1 MHAVPWLHA
10 APVLPV
16 PRDSMGRDLRL
27 PAVYSNPPRPGF
39 RALRRLV
46 LCGTSFRCAQETRCP
61 DHGDYIANA
70 GLCGT
75 RTQAIEARLRRPASP
90 FIGSPLPCLRAS
102 SARIG
107 GLSCFGW
114 THSPPYGKWREAGL
128 LDDITELRTFV
139 NIVGA
144 GSLSAAARQ
153 MELALSVVS
162 KRLASLERRAEVRLI
177 ARSTRRF
184 ALTEEG
190 QDLYERAQRILAEV
204 DDAEAVL
211 TSGRIEPQGLLRVS
225 APVAFGRAHVGPVC
239 RRLVSAHPR
248 ISVDLWLTDRMVD
261 LIEEGV
267 DVVVR
272 IGPPKDSRLVL
283 RKLIDD
289 YRIVVGAP
297 EYLEHRGTPMTPA
310 DLDDHDCVHYRGVG
324 THWRLVGSDGQ
335 AVEVRATSRL
345 RSNSGQVALDWALAG
360 CGLVMNSWVDVEAEL
375 HTGRLVHV
383 LREWRSDPAPVCALF
398 PSSRQLPSRVRL
410 FIDAM
415 ADWLGRRGG

>member
-1 MHAVPWLHA
+1 VVGSIIPITGTDEILTDLNSGKAWSLMDLGDLANCILRGTSVDETAEFLCREVDEVRTKIAELKNRDRVA
-10 APVLPV
+10 ALAGLELAAGKAV

-90 FIGSPLPCLRAS
+90 FIGSPLPCLRSS

-162 KRLASLERRAEVRLI
+162 KRLASLERRAEVRLS
-177 ARSTRRF
+177 R
-184 ALTEEG
+184 
-190 QDLYERAQRILAEV
+190 LYCDGAQR
-204 DDAEAVL
+204 
-211 TSGRIEPQGLLRVS
+211 
-225 APVAFGRAHVGPVC
+225 
-239 RRLVSAHPR
+239 
-248 ISVDLWLTDRMVD
+248 
-261 LIEEGV
+261 
-267 DVVVR
+267 
-272 IGPPKDSRLVL
+272 K
-283 RKLIDD
+283 
-289 YRIVVGAP
+289 
-297 EYLEHRGTPMTPA
+297 
-310 DLDDHDCVHYRGVG
+310 
-324 THWRLVGSDGQ
+324 
-335 AVEVRATSRL
+335 
-345 RSNSGQVALDWALAG
+345 
-360 CGLVMNSWVDVEAEL
+360 
-375 HTGRLVHV
+375 
-383 LREWRSDPAPVCALF
+383 
-398 PSSRQLPSRVRL
+398 
-410 FIDAM
+410 
-415 ADWLGRRGG
+415 